1 MFEWMMHISRRPAC
15 CIGLLGCFGLS
26 VFSDLW
32 CICFD
37 CEHEADQAVRNPY
50 GLEWMKR
57 LVAKMQLSLYT
68 HSCLWCSWCRFH
80 LKPHA
85 GLSAIFSPCSR
96 LHLGVCSGYL
106 CSLLCLPKISP
117 LPLSSQHLLMSGD
130 LILFTFPIF
139 PFLPFL
145 SSPLYL
151 VLCPSPPLL
160 PFSQVFNPSIQS
172 RVLWCN

>member
-1 MFEWMMHISRRPAC
+1 MDDAHEPSPS
-15 CIGLLGCFGLS
+15 LL
-26 VFSDLW
+26 
-32 CICFD
+32 
-37 CEHEADQAVRNPY
+37 Y
-50 GLEWMKR
+50 R
-57 LVAKMQLSLYT
+57 LVGLFWFERLQWSVMHMFLPWAWGWLSCEKTLRLGMNEAACSQNATEPVTQRT

-139 PFLPFL
+139 PLLPFL